1 MIQVENL
8 TKSYGD
14 VLALDHASFQVAKGE
29 ILGFLGPNGA
39 GKTTTMR
46 ILTGYMPP
54 SEGSVRVAGYDVVQD
69 SLEVRRRIGYLPES
83 APLYREMTVYDYL
96 DFAAAIRGVKGGDAR
111 EVAIDRVLEA
121 CAIGDVSE
129 QLIGK
134 LSKGYRQRVG
144 LAQALVHNPDVL
156 VLDEPT
162 IGLDPRQILS
172 VRELIKGLGG
182 EHTIILSTHILPE
195 VSQVCQRVLII
206 NRGRIVAED
215 TPERLTANLQG
226 GMRVRLQFA
235 QAPAD
240 ATEQLSALPGMH
252 SVQML
257 APQSYEV
264 TTVAGVD
271 RRSDMAALAVNQ
283 GWGLLELRPLSMSL
297 EEVFIQLTTDEGK
310 PEAEEDPGAEEP
322 DVASS
327 VSQSWGG
334 VA

>member
-1 MIQVENL
+1 MIEVENL

-54 SEGSVRVAGYDVVQD
+54 SEGSVRVGGYDVVDD

-96 DFAAAIRGVKGGDAR
+96 DFAAAARGVRGGDAR
-111 EVAIDRVLEA
+111 EAAIDRVLEA
-121 CAIGDVSE
+121 CGLGDVAE

-172 VRELIKGLGG
+172 VRELIKSLGG

-226 GMRVRLQFA
+226 GMRVRMQFA
-235 QAPAD
+235 QAPDD
-240 ATEQLSALPGMH
+240 AAERLGTVRGVR
-252 SVQML
+252 SVQMT
-257 APQSYEV
+257 ATQSYEV
-264 TTVAGVD
+264 TTEPGVD
-271 RRSDMAALAVNQ
+271 GRSDMAALAVNQ
-283 GWGLLELRPLSMSL
+283 GWGLLELRPLSLSL
-297 EEVFIQLTTDEGK
+297 EEVFLQLTTDESQAEGE
-310 PEAEEDPGAEEP
+310 PNADEATPAAG
-322 DVASS
+322 
-327 VSQSWGG
+327 QSPSEGR
-334 VA
+334 